1 MNETKALIDPEN
13 EASTQMEEAMKE
25 AEEHKLRFEPG
36 QIIEAKVVLVRDEA
50 AFVDLG
56 GKSDFAIPVTELSTV
71 PVTSARE
78 VVKEGDLI
86 KVMVTKANDDEK
98 ILLSK
103 RRAEEEEIWN
113 DLKEVFQNR
122 KVVSG
127 LVTGVVK
134 GGLNVNL
141 NGVHAF
147 MPASHA
153 VLGRTA
159 ELDNLVGQSLAVN
172 ILELDVEKRRVLTS
186 RKSILEEER
195 RKIEEEF
202 FQNIKEGERRKGKV
216 TRIANFGAFVDL
228 GSGIEGLIHIS
239 ELSWNRV
246 KKVGDLLKEG
256 DEVETVVT
264 KVDATNKKL
273 SLSLKQLGE
282 HPWDQAVKNFVEN
295 TVYPGTVVRLE
306 SFGAFIRLA
315 PEVEGLA
322 HISQLA
328 DRRVNNPEEVL
339 TIGQE
344 VQAKIL
350 KIDRGSRKVSLS
362 LKQVTTDQEKQ
373 QLDEFLGQ
381 QEDQPFVQNLG
392 DFLKIKKKS
401 LV

>member
-1 MNETKALIDPEN
+1 MNETKTLIDPEI
-13 EASTQMEEAMKE
+13 EASSQMEEAMKE
-25 AEEHKLRFEPG
+25 AEERKLQFEPG
-36 QIIEAKVVLVRDEA
+36 QIIEAKVVLVREDA

-56 GKSDFAIPVTELSTV
+56 GKSDFAIPLAELSTT
-71 PVTSARE
+71 PVTSARD
-78 VVKEGDLI
+78 VVKEGDNI
-86 KVMVTKANDDEK
+86 KVMVTRTGDDEK

-103 RRAEEEEIWN
+103 RRAEEEQIWL
-113 DLKEVFQNR
+113 DLKEVFQNG
-122 KVVSG
+122 KVLTG

-134 GGLNVNL
+134 GGLNVEL
-141 NGVHAF
+141 NGVRAF

-153 VLGRTA
+153 VLGRPS
-159 ELDNLVGQSLAVN
+159 ELDKLVGQSINAK
-172 ILELDVEKRRVLTS
+172 ILELDVEKKRVLIS

-195 RKIEEEF
+195 RKLEAEF

-216 TRIANFGAFVDL
+216 SRITNFGAFVDL

-246 KKVGDLLKEG
+246 KKVSDLLKEG
-256 DEVETVVT
+256 DEVETLVT
-264 KVDATNKKL
+264 KVDAANKKL

-282 HPWDQAVKNFVEN
+282 HPWDQAIKNFAEN
-295 TVYPGTVVRLE
+295 AVYPGTVVRLE

-328 DRRVNNPEEVL
+328 EKRVNNPEEVL
-339 TIGQE
+339 NVGQE

-350 KIDRGSRKVSLS
+350 KIDRANRKVSLS
-362 LKQVTTDQEKQ
+362 LKQVTTDQEVQ
-373 QLDEFLGQ
+373 QLNEFLEQ

-392 DFLKIKKKS
+392 DFLKIKK
-401 LV
+401 